1 MKLKMKSVCIV
12 AMNKNRKKLMADL
25 QKRGVVEIKDNEQTD
40 GFYKSDTLSQRM
52 QIENMRNGATNALE
66 ILTKFAPQKKGLLS
80 SLNGRREI
88 TVDDYDDDVKNL
100 RQTAAICADI
110 NALQSQL
117 TDCENEIV
125 RLKIAV
131 DELKSY
137 KKLDIPT
144 GFTGTAYTHAF
155 IGAVKGEYTPV
166 TLSNAISQHFS
177 GDFQC
182 EVISSNALQTHIFVI
197 THSKN
202 SEQMFEALSNLQ
214 FARVANVDNTLTP
227 AEKISHMTKRMT
239 ALETET
245 SLIRR
250 LICDYASDRENI
262 EFLIDFY
269 SMRIDRYREYE
280 KLLNSENAVIITGYI
295 TSRDEDKIV
304 DLEKKYNACIIITDP
319 NENDDDVP
327 VELSNNAFSKPAE
340 GILRMYSP
348 PSKKDIDPTA
358 PMSVFFYIFFGL
370 MLSDAG
376 YGLLVVL
383 GCVIALLKFNM
394 EEKMK
399 NNIKLFLYCGIST
412 CFWGVLF
419 GGYFG
424 DLIYRV
430 SDHFFGAPI
439 IVKPLWL
446 DPLKEPLTLLIF
458 GIALGVVHVFAGM
471 IINFINLLRHGEI
484 LSAVFDVGL
493 WLLTLSGA
501 VVLAVGLGLGI
512 NLTSIAVVMMIAGAV
527 GLVLTQGRDKKGFG
541 KVVSGV
547 ASLYD
552 ITSYLS
558 DILSYSRIMALGLA
572 TGVLA
577 QVVNLLGTMSEG
589 VLGVLMFIVIFL
601 IGTAISLAM
610 NALGAYV
617 HTIRLQYV
625 EFFNKFYEGGGRFFS
640 PFSANTKF
648 IRFKRPKK

>member
-1 MKLKMKSVCIV
+1 M
-12 AMNKNRKKLMADL
+12 
-25 QKRGVVEIKDNEQTD
+25 T
-40 GFYKSDTLSQRM
+40 FTLC
-52 QIENMRNGATNALE
+52 ELTAT
-66 ILTKFAPQKKGLLS
+66 
-80 SLNGRREI
+80 
-88 TVDDYDDDVKNL
+88 
-100 RQTAAICADI
+100 
-110 NALQSQL
+110 
-117 TDCENEIV
+117 
-125 RLKIAV
+125 
-131 DELKSY
+131 
-137 KKLDIPT
+137 
-144 GFTGTAYTHAF
+144 
-155 IGAVKGEYTPV
+155 
-166 TLSNAISQHFS
+166 
-177 GDFQC
+177 
-182 EVISSNALQTHIFVI
+182 
-197 THSKN
+197 
-202 SEQMFEALSNLQ
+202 
-214 FARVANVDNTLTP
+214 AN
-227 AEKISHMTKRMT
+227 
-239 ALETET
+239 
-245 SLIRR
+245 
-250 LICDYASDRENI
+250 
-262 EFLIDFY
+262 
-269 SMRIDRYREYE
+269 
-280 KLLNSENAVIITGYI
+280 
-295 TSRDEDKIV
+295 EDKIV

-527 GLVLTQGRDKKGFG
+527 GLVLTQGRDKKGFS

-648 IRFKRPKK
+648 IRFKKPKK

>member
-12 AMNKNRKKLMADL
+12 AIKSHRKKLMADL

-52 QIENMRNGATNALE
+52 QIENMKNGAVNALE
-66 ILTKFAPQKKGLLS
+66 ILSKFAPQKKGLLS

-88 TVDDYDDDVKNL
+88 TVIDYDEYVKNL
-100 RQTAAICADI
+100 RKTSEMCADI

-137 KKLDIPT
+137 QKLDIPT
-144 GFTGTAYTHAF
+144 GFTGTVYTHAF
-155 IGAVKGEYTPV
+155 IGTLKGEYT
-166 TLSNAISQHFS
+166 LDSLNSAISQHFS

-182 EVISSNALQTHIFVI
+182 EVISSNALQTRIFVI
-197 THSKN
+197 THSKM
-202 SEQMFEALSNLQ
+202 SEQMQNALSHLH
-214 FARVANVDNTLTP
+214 FARVANSDSTLTP
-227 AEKISHMTKRMT
+227 AEKISHMTKRLT

-245 SLIRR
+245 TLIHR
-250 LICDYASDRENI
+250 LICDYAPDRENI

-295 TSRDEDKIV
+295 PSRDVEQIA
-304 DLEKKYNACIIITDP
+304 DLEKKYNACIIVTDP
-319 NENDDDVP
+319 DENDDDVP

-340 GILRMYSP
+340 SILRMYSP

-430 SDHFFGAPI
+430 SDHFFGVPI

-471 IINFINLLRHGEI
+471 IINFINLLRHGEV

-501 VVLAVGLGLGI
+501 VVLAVGLGLGL
-512 NLTSIAVVMMIAGAV
+512 NLTLVAVIMMIAGAL

-541 KVVSGV
+541 KVISGV

-577 QVVNLLGTMSEG
+577 QVVNLLGTMSKG
-589 VLGVLMFIVIFL
+589 VLGVLMFIAIFL
-601 IGTAISLAM
+601 VGTAISLAM

-648 IRFKRPKK
+648 IRFKKPKK